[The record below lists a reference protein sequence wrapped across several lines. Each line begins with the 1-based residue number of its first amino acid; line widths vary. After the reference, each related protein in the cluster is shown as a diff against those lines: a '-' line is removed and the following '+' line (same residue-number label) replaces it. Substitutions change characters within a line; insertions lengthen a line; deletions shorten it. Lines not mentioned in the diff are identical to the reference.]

1 MMSYSDL
8 KHKNLSKHPAGFFVG
23 LEAKN
28 HQQSTET
35 TYCFPLRSLISEKN
49 ALYNVCFFGT
59 INGRLMLGGRL
70 IHDVI

>member
-49 ALYNVCFFGT
+49 ALYNVCFFWNNQWT
-59 INGRLMLGGRL
+59 FDVGRQV
-70 IHDVI
+70 DP